1 MEDDDKEYEVGRGKP
16 PVATRFKKGKSGN
29 PSGKRKEVL
38 EKVDPGKIL
47 QSIDNETIVVKI
59 DGKSKTMRKGELYFQ
74 QLFTRAIKAN
84 LRDARLIASMAAMY
98 FAPEEAGGA
107 SETRFWVLK
116 DNKATLLESGS
127 SGKSKGPA
135 RAQLVSTGVQFRRV
149 ANEQIPFESNGNK
162 GKMSF
167 WDAYMRQIYVM
178 ALNKNSSAARLL
190 HTLRKQFPGD
200 LLPGDPINFLIS
212 EADAAC

>member
-29 PSGKRKEVL
+29 PSGKRKEVP

-84 LRDARLIASMAAMY
+84 LHCLKPQLQS
-98 FAPEEAGGA
+98 AGFG
-107 SETRFWVLK
+107 
-116 DNKATLLESGS
+116 ES
-127 SGKSKGPA
+127 A
-135 RAQLVSTGVQFRRV
+135 V
-149 ANEQIPFESNGNK
+149 
-162 GKMSF
+162 
-167 WDAYMRQIYVM
+167 
-178 ALNKNSSAARLL
+178 
-190 HTLRKQFPGD
+190 
-200 LLPGDPINFLIS
+200 IS
-212 EADAAC
+212 DRWAHLA